1 MERKRYIFRYN
12 DVIIADWLA
21 TEEQMI
27 FHAQGMV
34 IGLRQFRKNVSIT
47 VHEVV
52 DGTERLA
59 RVQRQEKPKIHTE
72 NSHRR
77 KLKIHPQFLKIV
89 GGFSCLKIHRG
100 SAGEKSKNSR
110 RRNLKIH
117 TGMGLYLW
125 ASFGAGVPSLCGLV
139 FHLETVC
146 KVTKNKRTPQQEKR
160 LEKLFFVHIAI

>member
-59 RVQRQEKPKIHTE
+59 RVQR
-72 NSHRR
+72 
-77 KLKIHPQFLKIV
+77 
-89 GGFSCLKIHRG
+89 
-100 SAGEKSKNSR
+100 
-110 RRNLKIH
+110 
-117 TGMGLYLW
+117 
-125 ASFGAGVPSLCGLV
+125 
-139 FHLETVC
+139 
-146 KVTKNKRTPQQEKR
+146 
-160 LEKLFFVHIAI
+160 

>member
-12 DVIIADWLA
+12 DVIIADWWA

-59 RVQRQEKPKIHTE
+59 RVQR
-72 NSHRR
+72 
-77 KLKIHPQFLKIV
+77 
-89 GGFSCLKIHRG
+89 
-100 SAGEKSKNSR
+100 
-110 RRNLKIH
+110 
-117 TGMGLYLW
+117 
-125 ASFGAGVPSLCGLV
+125 
-139 FHLETVC
+139 
-146 KVTKNKRTPQQEKR
+146 
-160 LEKLFFVHIAI
+160 